1 MTKFKDLSGLKIN
14 KILVLSI
21 SRTDN
26 TKKRKIIYYTC
37 QCDCGNI
44 FESNGY
50 SIVRGNTKS
59 CGCIKIKYNP
69 DIGQELNRL
78 VIVSEKYKNKY
89 GNYVVDCK
97 CFCGQILPVLLTN
110 IYKGKTK
117 SCGCIKRDT
126 HLGDISQ
133 QFWSKIQRSAGS
145 RQHKFLVSREFCWNL
160 FLKQNR
166 KCAISGLEIYF
177 PVHYRDIISS
187 NYTASLD
194 RIDSSKDYTEDN
206 VQWLHKYVNLMKL
219 DHNQMDFIN
228 LCHIISNNNKKE

>member
-69 DIGQELNRL
+69 EIGQEFNRL
-78 VIVSEKYKNKY
+78 VIVSEKYKNPRIWKRTFKVGVNPGAIVY
-89 GNYVVDCK
+89 ERKD
-97 CFCGQILPVLLTN
+97 L
-110 IYKGKTK
+110 
-117 SCGCIKRDT
+117 IKKDENA
-126 HLGDISQ
+126 D
-133 QFWSKIQRSAGS
+133 
-145 RQHKFLVSREFCWNL
+145 LV
-160 FLKQNR
+160 
-166 KCAISGLEIYF
+166 
-177 PVHYRDIISS
+177 
-187 NYTASLD
+187 
-194 RIDSSKDYTEDN
+194 
-206 VQWLHKYVNLMKL
+206 
-219 DHNQMDFIN
+219 
-228 LCHIISNNNKKE
+228 